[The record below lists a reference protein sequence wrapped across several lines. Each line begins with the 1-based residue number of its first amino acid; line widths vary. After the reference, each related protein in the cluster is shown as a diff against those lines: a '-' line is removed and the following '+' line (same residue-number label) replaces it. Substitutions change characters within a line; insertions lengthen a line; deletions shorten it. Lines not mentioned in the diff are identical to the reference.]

1 MGAEQGKWFE
11 CIFIIKFPV
20 KVELLTVI
28 LTGSFY
34 LCGLECMGGVVSFS
48 LKYIICIV
56 NIFGDL
62 IINKARLVVNIEK
75 TNTFLCY
82 KII

>member
-1 MGAEQGKWFE
+1 MWVG
-11 CIFIIKFPV
+11 V
-20 KVELLTVI
+20 
-28 LTGSFY
+28 Y
-34 LCGLECMGGVVSFS
+34 GGVVSFS

-75 TNTFLCY
+75 TNTFCVIKLY
-82 KII
+82 NITSVDLNAFLHVSF